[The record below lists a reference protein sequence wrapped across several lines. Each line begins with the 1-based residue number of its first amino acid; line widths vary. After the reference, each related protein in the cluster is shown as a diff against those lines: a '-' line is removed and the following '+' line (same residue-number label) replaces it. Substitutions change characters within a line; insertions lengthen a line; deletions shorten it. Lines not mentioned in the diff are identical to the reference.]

1 MKHREDELSIYSYLY
16 LADYMYMY
24 MYVARRRPSATMR
37 IQTRFRLLTLQS
49 LHRDDNK
56 I

>member
-24 MYVARRRPSATMR
+24 NCTCMWLEDVPALLCAS
-37 IQTRFRLLTLQS
+37 RLGS
-49 LHRDDNK
+49 GF
-56 I
+56 